1 MFTEPL
7 TVAND
12 VGDAYIMLDKA
23 DNDKRRRLRRRRRRL
38 RRHGDFEYRSAAP
51 LYFRMYESHA
61 HCRRSPHRDASENAA
76 GPIKMSRGNESA
88 GRDQP

>member
-1 MFTEPL
+1 MH
-7 TVAND
+7 D

-23 DNDKRRRLRRRRRRL
+23 DNDKRRCLRRL
-38 RRHGDFEYRSAAP
+38 RRLSSSSKAPSLFSNARVTRCSFVGLTIASIVTRPKMPRS
-51 LYFRMYESHA
+51 
-61 HCRRSPHRDASENAA
+61 

>member
-1 MFTEPL
+1 MD
-7 TVAND
+7 D

-23 DNDKRRRLRRRRRRL
+23 DNDKRRRLRRLSSSSKAPSLFSNAQVTCCSFVDLTIASIVTRPKMP
-38 RRHGDFEYRSAAP
+38 RS
-51 LYFRMYESHA
+51 
-61 HCRRSPHRDASENAA
+61 